1 MQRYEKNAEPDKW
14 LRIFVLGKPK
24 NTFSGDNKKKMEKSV
39 LVSATEGGYGVVLAG
54 FLQESIGHI
63 IPWIIVTFC
72 VILCDLVVGI
82 RKSFIM
88 GEDVRF
94 SSACRRTIGKIVS
107 YFTFVV
113 MVSVADVAANGGGSI
128 DKWACL
134 LVCFIEFS
142 SIMSNILKPKGYD
155 VNLAKL
161 IAVVFGKRF
170 DVGKK
175 DIEEIIEKKE

>member
-1 MQRYEKNAEPDKW
+1 
-14 LRIFVLGKPK
+14 
-24 NTFSGDNKKKMEKSV
+24 MEKTFF
-39 LVSATEGGYGVVLAG
+39 VSATEGGYGVVLAG

-63 IPWIIVTFC
+63 IPWIIVALC

-82 RKSFIM
+82 RKSLMM
-88 GEDVRF
+88 GEEVRF

-113 MVSVADVAANGGGSI
+113 MVAVVDVAANGGGTI

-142 SIMSNILKPKGYD
+142 SIMGNILKPKGYD
-155 VNLAKL
+155 VNLDKL

-170 DVGKK
+170 GVHGKE
-175 DIEEIIEKKE
+175 IEEIIEKNDGTERTKKQQSGEH

>member
-1 MQRYEKNAEPDKW
+1 
-14 LRIFVLGKPK
+14 
-24 NTFSGDNKKKMEKSV
+24 MEKSIIAT
-39 LVSATEGGYGVVLAG
+39 ATEGGYSVVLAG
-54 FLQESIGHI
+54 FLQESIGHV
-63 IPWIIVTFC
+63 IPWIIVTFF

-82 RKSFIM
+82 RKSLMM

-94 SSACRRTIGKIVS
+94 STACRRTIGKFVS

-113 MVSVADVAANGGGSI
+113 MVAVVDVAANGGGSI

-142 SIMSNILKPKGYD
+142 SIMGNILKPKGYD

-161 IAVVFGKRF
+161 IAVIFGKRF
-170 DVGKK
+170 GVHGKE
-175 DIEEIIEKKE
+175 IEEIIEKNDGTERTKKQQSGEH